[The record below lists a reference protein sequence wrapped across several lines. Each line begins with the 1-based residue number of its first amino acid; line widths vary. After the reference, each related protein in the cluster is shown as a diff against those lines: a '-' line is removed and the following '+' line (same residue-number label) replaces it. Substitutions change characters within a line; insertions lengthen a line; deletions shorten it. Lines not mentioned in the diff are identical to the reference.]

1 MVNISLCMLHC
12 TEELSRS
19 QCVFVV
25 KVHGK
30 IYVVGGRNNSPDAA
44 QDSPAVD
51 CFDPRSNCW
60 SRCADMTVARN
71 RVGVAA
77 LDCLVYAVGG
87 SDRQTHHAS
96 VERYHSLL
104 LHPWEGCE
112 VL

>member
-1 MVNISLCMLHC
+1 MSKRCSGERSPAKMG
-12 TEELSRS
+12 ELDENRKLYLLSNA
-19 QCVFVV
+19 FVGTGAV

-44 QDSPAVD
+44 HQDSPAVD

-87 SDRQTHHAS
+87 SDRQTHHSS
-96 VERYHSLL
+96 VER
-104 LHPWEGCE
+104 
-112 VL
+112 